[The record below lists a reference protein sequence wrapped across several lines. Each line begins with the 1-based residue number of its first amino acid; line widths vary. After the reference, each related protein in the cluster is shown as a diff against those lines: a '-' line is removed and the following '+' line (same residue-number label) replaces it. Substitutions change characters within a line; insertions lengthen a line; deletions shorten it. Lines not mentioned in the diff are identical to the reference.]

1 MKTKRTEVS
10 FESREV
16 WRIHPAAG
24 NETRQCPIC
33 PGASPMILAEELAR
47 ASSRSP
53 REVYREIERGRV
65 HFFESPN
72 AQMYVCLASFSEMN

>member
-1 MKTKRTEVS
+1 
-10 FESREV
+10 
-16 WRIHPAAG
+16 
-24 NETRQCPIC
+24 
-33 PGASPMILAEELAR
+33 MILAESLAR

-53 REVYREIERGRV
+53 REIYREIERGRV